1 TNSEKEE
8 PAFTST
14 ELTSQRARVMEQNYQ
29 LLLAMLFAIEEI
41 NRNSHLLPN
50 TSLGIEVY
58 NLPFSEMNV
67 LQTVFNWFTGLST
80 FSPNYF
86 CGIER
91 KSAALLI
98 GIRWKTSE
106 LIGTLLHL
114 YKFPQLTFGAFDP
127 GLTEGSQFQ
136 SVYQVAPK
144 DTSLPRG
151 IASLMLHF
159 SWNWVGLLITSDHTG
174 AQILSDMRRELD
186 RNGVCIAFV
195 ETIPILGASGYYN
208 SVHTVVHIQESSSN
222 VIVIYGDIT
231 SLLTVMLLDE
241 DSMMAFKIV
250 INAFIVEG
258 HLSPLNKQLLSGE
271 HRLQDIPTDALVA

>member
-1 TNSEKEE
+1 MHFINLENVISHNFNQNHLLIYVKLCVLKSTTFQPVETI
-8 PAFTST
+8 AFTFVDLIVLGSHLNT
-14 ELTSQRARVMEQNYQ
+14 VTLLCRVMEQNYQ

-114 YKFPQLTFGAFDP
+114 YKFPQVSESG
-127 GLTEGSQFQ
+127 
-136 SVYQVAPK
+136 V
-144 DTSLPRG
+144 
-151 IASLMLHF
+151 
-159 SWNWVGLLITSDHTG
+159 NVGQADLFPYI
-174 AQILSDMRRELD
+174 
-186 RNGVCIAFV
+186 
-195 ETIPILGASGYYN
+195 
-208 SVHTVVHIQESSSN
+208 
-222 VIVIYGDIT
+222 
-231 SLLTVMLLDE
+231 LTVCKMSERCSLICIKEL
-241 DSMMAFKIV
+241 
-250 INAFIVEG
+250 
-258 HLSPLNKQLLSGE
+258 
-271 HRLQDIPTDALVA
+271 